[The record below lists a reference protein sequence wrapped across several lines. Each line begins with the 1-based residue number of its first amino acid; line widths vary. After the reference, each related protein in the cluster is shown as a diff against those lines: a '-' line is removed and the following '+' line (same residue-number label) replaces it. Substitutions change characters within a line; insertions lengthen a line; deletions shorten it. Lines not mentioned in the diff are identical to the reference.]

1 MIQVET
7 RLKISDNTG
16 ARIAKCI
23 RALKGFNRTYAYIG
37 DYIIVSI
44 QELRL
49 IKKIKKGEIYTAL
62 VVRSKKKTNFKD
74 GSSSNFGSNSAIL
87 VNKKKRIL
95 GNRLFGF
102 VSKKLRRKKFVRVML
117 MAHNRLI

>member
-1 MIQVET
+1 MIQTESL
-7 RLKISDNTG
+7 LKISDNTG

-23 RALKGFNRTYAYIG
+23 RPLIGFNRTYAYVG

-49 IKKIKKGEIYTAL
+49 IKKIKKGEIYSAL
-62 VVRSKKKTNFKD
+62 ITRSKKNTKFKD
-74 GSSSNFGSNSAIL
+74 GSISNFGANSAIL
-87 VNKKKRIL
+87 INKKKRVL

-102 VSKKLRRKKFVRVML
+102 VSKKLRKKKFLRVML